1 MAHSLRL
8 TLTLRAIACLC
19 LLVSVPARPEGRG
32 GRVHQQ
38 RSRPATAAS
47 LLSTNEFCRQGLFVH
62 STNPPSSLMLSL
74 LCPPKIN
81 CSRWAPPGTARY
93 DIRCMVKQLDFNDA
107 RGVEWD
113 RSLVYQFACGTVSS
127 CMSTEA
133 EANSNQ
139 LCYLASDA
147 LDLAAKH
154 YPVIEAEPSTEVVA
168 INCA

>member
-1 MAHSLRL
+1 MAHLLQL

-19 LLVSVPARPEGRG
+19 LLVSVTARPEGRG
-32 GRVHQQ
+32 GRVHRQ
-38 RSRPATAAS
+38 RSRPGTAAS

-62 STNPPSSLMLSL
+62 STNPLSSLMLSL

-93 DIRCMVKQLDFNDA
+93 DIRCMVKQLNFNDA

-147 LDLAAKH
+147 LDLAAKY